1 MVGLGQALIFVAV
14 AVELAVI
21 AALVGAFFTVKR
33 RTRKAMVRCRA
44 HPGAAGH
51 PGSFREPDRG

>member
-1 MVGLGQALIFVAV
+1 MVGIGQALIFVAV

-44 HPGAAGH
+44 Q

>member
-44 HPGAAGH
+44 Q